1 MNKLNFKGYESIPE
15 HTKMALRMYVEE
27 GYMPGGFLTAVLC
40 NDLFRAVDH
49 ADSETAAAL
58 VQIVKFIYNRVPN
71 TAWGSAQQMRHYIS
85 RLHDENLV
93 DELAG

>member
-1 MNKLNFKGYESIPE
+1 MNKLNFQGYESIPE

-49 ADSETAAAL
+49 ADSENAAAL
-58 VQIVKFIYNRVPN
+58 VQIVKFIYNRVPSN
-71 TAWGSAQQMRHYIS
+71 AWGSAANMRAYTEK
-85 RLHDENLV
+85 LWDEKMV
-93 DELAG
+93 DELVD